1 MRRLILSPGSS
12 HSLSPRIS
20 QKARFNC
27 EIQAV
32 TVHPTLQLP
41 RRASGPSLG
50 QDNWRV
56 PRKCSPSICAA
67 SIVSLW
73 VVVGNCVWSL
83 CLRAESWVAKA
94 SAIVGGTKSRGKS
107 IVRNRRQIDPSHHQ
121 TLTSCLALLT
131 IDSAS
136 AFANRHASTN
146 KASAAALSS
155 ASRLAFCLA
164 RR

>member
-1 MRRLILSPGSS
+1 MTAYTVT
-12 HSLSPRIS
+12 RIVALPQS
-20 QKARFNC
+20 QKPQKARFNC
-27 EIQAV
+27 DLQAV
-32 TVHPTLQLP
+32 TVHPTLRHP
-41 RRASGPSLG
+41 RRASGPSPC

-56 PRKCSPSICAA
+56 PRKCSPSICVA
-67 SIVSLW
+67 SIVALW

-83 CLRAESWVAKA
+83 CLRTKSWVTKA

-107 IVRNRRQIDPSHHQ
+107 IVRNRRQIDPSRHK
-121 TLTSCLALLT
+121 TLTSCLASLT

-136 AFANRHASTN
+136 AFANRYASII